1 MNDARTQRIF
11 RWLDRSFW
19 LIWLAFPALVWLVV
33 REILA
38 APETLAALAPEQ
50 AACLADLPLLDR
62 FTTAGQAIFWTG
74 FAVEFAVYAVLLALA
89 HGVVHR
95 CATGQVLVAQMI
107 VALRRI
113 GLVIAGWPLLDL
125 LIVNLSEA
133 AYVATGDM
141 PFFRPTLALDLPVL
155 GVGLLL
161 LTMSVAMAQAVRL
174 REDADLTI

>member
-1 MNDARTQRIF
+1 
-11 RWLDRSFW
+11 L
-19 LIWLAFPALVWLVV
+19 V
-33 REILA
+33 REIRA
-38 APETLAALAPEQ
+38 APERLAELAPDQ
-50 AACLADLPLLDR
+50 AACLADLPQLAR
-62 FTTAGQAIFWTG
+62 FTPTGQAIFWTG

-89 HGVVHR
+89 HQVIHR
-95 CATGQVLVAQMI
+95 CATGRVLVAQMI
-107 VALRRI
+107 GSLRWI

-133 AYVATGDM
+133 AFVATGDM
-141 PFFRPTLALDLPVL
+141 PFYRPTVALDLPVL